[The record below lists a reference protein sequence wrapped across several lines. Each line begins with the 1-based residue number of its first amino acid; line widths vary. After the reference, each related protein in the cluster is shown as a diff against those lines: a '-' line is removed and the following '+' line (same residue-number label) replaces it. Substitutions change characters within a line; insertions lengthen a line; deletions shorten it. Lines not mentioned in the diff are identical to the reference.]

1 MEKNMT
7 VDAKQ
12 GNGLEA
18 RKLMS
23 RITEL
28 SSIFSLRK
36 MFNSFKARRALPLL
50 RTTDFK
56 ISQIAYIVGFDSEEE
71 LRAVFVAKYGLSPER
86 YRLQEKI
93 V

>member
-36 MFNSFKARRALPLL
+36 MFNSFKVNK
-50 RTTDFK
+50 FN
-56 ISQIAYIVGFDSEEE
+56 
-71 LRAVFVAKYGLSPER
+71 
-86 YRLQEKI
+86 
-93 V
+93 